1 MKDKKAIAEI
11 KRHVDNLS
19 KMLVDPQ
26 TGLLSWASMFG
37 VEMEWLTTYWRKGIE
52 TAIAVTKS
60 PAAPKKKTLEELLQ
74 DISVVDPGQWEN
86 NAGPRGWFAVTD
98 DSGIIAYFG
107 SEDAALFFRLALI
120 NARLNPM

>member
-11 KRHVDNLS
+11 KPHVDNLS
-19 KMLVDPQ
+19 KMLVDPH
-26 TGLLSWASMFG
+26 TWLPSWWSMFG
-37 VEMEWLTTYWRKGIE
+37 LEMEWLTTHWPKGIE
-52 TAIAVTKS
+52 TAMVAAKS
-60 PAAPKKKTLEELLQ
+60 PTAPKKKTLEELLQ
-74 DISVVDPGQWEN
+74 DISVVAPGQWEN
-86 NAGPRGWFAVTD
+86 KAGPKGWFAVTD